1 MHWKRVMMESNGVLR
16 EMDKE
21 RNEIILVTELDDH
34 IEPPVVTLPKSN
46 GEGDALDKSAI
57 EHDDLVQKAIAFAVE
72 HHAGMIRK
80 EPINGF
86 YMPFIS
92 HPIQVMKMVWQWGA
106 GTPIAL
112 TAAVC
117 HDIVEDTAVTHSM
130 VKRKLGKDVSNI
142 VRELTHDPNTMS
154 KNDYLQSFAGAS
166 RTALTIKLADRFCNV
181 ADWYLTDQKY
191 ALKYFRK
198 ATPLFKIMMAR
209 MDEIKRDSAP
219 GVAGNLA
226 IEYCRVSMLVGEHG

>member
-1 MHWKRVMMESNGVLR
+1 MTENNGVLTV
-16 EMDKE
+16 ETSE
-21 RNEIILVTELDDH
+21 EEGSEIVLVETDDH
-34 IEPPVVTLPKSN
+34 IEPPVVTLPRSN
-46 GEGDALDKSAI
+46 GKGESTDRSAF
-57 EHDDLVQKAIAFAVE
+57 EHDLVQRAIVFAVE
-72 HHAGMIRK
+72 HHAGQIRK

-92 HPIQVMKMVWQWGA
+92 HPIQVMKMIWQWGA
-106 GTPIAL
+106 GTPTAL
-112 TAAVC
+112 ASAVC
-117 HDIVEDTAVTHSM
+117 HDLLEDTDVTRSM
-130 VKRKLGKDVSNI
+130 LKRKLGKDVANT
-142 VRELTHDPNTMS
+142 VEELTHDESVIS

-166 RTALTIKLADRFCNV
+166 RTALIIKLADRFCNV

-198 ATPLFKIMMAR
+198 ANPLFKIMMAR

-226 IEYCRVSMLVGEHG
+226 IEYCRVSMLVGQHG